1 MLVMWDIFVLLQKKY
16 IGCHFISLHHTK
28 CCWLANGSQIE
39 IEKKKQN
46 NKLILFLT
54 IKACSL

>member
-1 MLVMWDIFVLLQKKY
+1 MWDIFVFLQKKY
-16 IGCHFISLHHTK
+16 ISGHFISLHYTK

-39 IEKKKQN
+39 IEKPPKN

-54 IKACSL
+54 VEACSL